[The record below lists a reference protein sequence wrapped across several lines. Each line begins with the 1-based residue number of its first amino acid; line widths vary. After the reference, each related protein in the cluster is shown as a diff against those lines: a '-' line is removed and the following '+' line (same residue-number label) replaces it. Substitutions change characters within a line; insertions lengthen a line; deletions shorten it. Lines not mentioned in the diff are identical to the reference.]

1 MPSFITETPQSELYH
16 MIVEGFRQLFTQID
30 QEKPVVLVN
39 TFTAL
44 EDAALRALEPYVDI
58 VSVGPAVPPPLGE
71 ALQQWPEA
79 SDAQIHLV
87 KAAADEEE
95 NYLEWLD
102 ARPEK
107 SVVYLSFG
115 SLLTY
120 TVRQVEILH
129 GLQDCGRRYLWV
141 VRREGRAEDVDLCLK
156 KKPGKQGMVVE
167 WCDQLRVLSHP
178 SVGCFV
184 THCGWNSALEAVVHG
199 VPMVAVPVWSDQP
212 MNAHLVEEWSVG
224 VRAERDADGI
234 LTRSEL
240 VSCVELLMGD
250 GDKAKKI
257 IASANHL
264 KKRAKDALTNDGA
277 LLNFVDRILEVPM
290 ND

>member
-1 MPSFITETPQSELYH
+1 
-16 MIVEGFRQLFTQID
+16 
-30 QEKPVVLVN
+30 
-39 TFTAL
+39 
-44 EDAALRALEPYVDI
+44 
-58 VSVGPAVPPPLGE
+58 
-71 ALQQWPEA
+71 
-79 SDAQIHLV
+79 
-87 KAAADEEE
+87 
-95 NYLEWLD
+95 LEWLD